1 MILTPRLQQDQHL
14 AISRPVPFAR
24 RPAEEERSAN
34 ALIAGAEL
42 RAFSTIE
49 SNGVILIEDE
59 KDQRLLRETPRRSA
73 SGSHADSHD
82 GFFSISPERPLSWGV
97 SEKSTD

>member
-1 MILTPRLQQDQHL
+1 
-14 AISRPVPFAR
+14 
-24 RPAEEERSAN
+24 
-34 ALIAGAEL
+34 LIAGAEL

-49 SNGVILIEDE
+49 SNGAILIEDE

-82 GFFSISPERPLSWGV
+82 GFFFDQPREAVVMGSF
-97 SEKSTD
+97 